1 MVDVTA
7 IANPSNLDEIVGKT
21 LDDGTDL
28 GAAAML
34 NPNNQIELTNNA
46 PIATAATTSTPYGTA
61 TADQFD
67 DLVATVIQIR
77 AGLITLGL
85 FKDGTANSD

>member
-1 MVDVTA
+1 MVDVTDA
-7 IANPSNLDEIVGKT
+7 ANPENLSALTPKVMHNGGAFGAILQPDEQV
-21 LDDGTDL
+21 
-28 GAAAML
+28 
-34 NPNNQIELTNNA
+34 ELTNNA
-46 PIATAATTSTPYGTA
+46 PIATGATSTTPFGTA

-67 DLVATVIQIR
+67 DLLATVIQIR